1 MSAAAPDFPDRLI
14 RLFERLH
21 PLDRVPRAGYLLRG
35 VPEPESVAA
44 HGLFVAMLAL
54 VFTEQY
60 PDQFDRGRTLAMALI
75 HDIAEAEL
83 MDIPMPRSHEA
94 LRDAKAQVEQ
104 AIFTSLFSGFA
115 GTFADLH
122 REYQEN
128 QTAEARL
135 VHALDKL
142 QMMLKVYC
150 YDTEKRGTLA
160 EFWES
165 PASFKDYGLS
175 CVTQVF
181 DTLLQRANKQRPTP

>member
-1 MSAAAPDFPDRLI
+1 MTASAPDFPDRVI

-54 VFTEQY
+54 VFTEEY

-75 HDIAEAEL
+75 HDVSEAEL
-83 MDIPMPRSHEA
+83 MDIPMPRCHEA
-94 LRDAKAQVEQ
+94 LREAKAEVEQ
-104 AIFTSLFSGFA
+104 VIFASLFKGFA
-115 GTFADLH
+115 DSFAELQA
-122 REYQEN
+122 EYKANE
-128 QTAEARL
+128 TPEARL

-142 QMMLKVYC
+142 QMMLKVHC
-150 YDTEKRGTLA
+150 YDQEQRGNLS

-165 PASFKDYGLS
+165 PASFKDYGLD
-175 CVTQVF
+175 CVAVVF
-181 DTLLQRANKQRPTP
+181 DALRRRAGKGVG